1 MVAMMV
7 TMRRWRRLAAPVSAW
22 VVILVVLLIAVIIL
36 PRALVTVDVGH
47 YQVDQMTPAA
57 RASAVNDIR
66 SSLLQA
72 IGGSALIAGAYVTWR
87 QLRHSMS
94 DSREQREL
102 ERQAHITQLFNSAV
116 EHLGSSELQIRLGGI
131 YALDRIGRDSAPD
144 RDAIVNILAAY
155 IRTQSPWPPSAP
167 ARFGNDHP
175 INQVP
180 PLRVRAVDV
189 QAALTILARWGPTDA
204 HDDIWPTA
212 DLTGA
217 DLRMGNLAGAHLWR
231 VRLHGAN
238 LARANLR
245 GADLRGV
252 DLEYALLQEAD
263 LQGAI
268 ADGTTWWPAN
278 YEPENAGVQIIAAAD
293 PRQ

>member
-7 TMRRWRRLAAPVSAW
+7 TMRSWGRLVARVSAW
-22 VVILVVLLIAVIIL
+22 VVILVVLLIAVVFL

-47 YQVDQMTPAA
+47 SQVEQMTPAA
-57 RASAVNDIR
+57 RAGAVNDIR
-66 SSLLQA
+66 SSFLQA
-72 IGGSALIAGAYVTWR
+72 IGGAALIAGAYITWR

-102 ERQAHITQLFNSAV
+102 QRQAHVTELFNSAV

-155 IRTQSPWPPSAP
+155 IRTQSPWPPPAP
-167 ARFGNDHP
+167 ARFGNDYP
-175 INQVP
+175 IDQVP
-180 PLRVRAVDV
+180 PLRVRAVDI
-189 QAALTILARWGPTDA
+189 QAALTTLARWGPTDA

-212 DLTGA
+212 DLTDA
-217 DLRMGNLAGAHLWR
+217 DLRMGNLARAHLWR

-238 LARANLR
+238 LAGANLC

-252 DLEYALLQEAD
+252 DLEYAVLEEAD

-268 ADGTTWWPAN
+268 ADETTWWPAN
-278 YEPENAGVQIIAAAD
+278 YDPENAGVQMIVAAD
-293 PRQ
+293 ARQ